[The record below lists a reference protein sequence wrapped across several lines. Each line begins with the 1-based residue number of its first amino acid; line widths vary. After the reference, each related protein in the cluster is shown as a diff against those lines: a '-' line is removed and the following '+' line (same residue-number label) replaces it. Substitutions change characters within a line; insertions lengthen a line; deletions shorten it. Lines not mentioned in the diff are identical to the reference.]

1 MWENRSLV
9 PDSWFEVSA
18 LGRWHCFG
26 SCGGLLISLVNVV
39 RSKVTWETGLL
50 GRTVG
55 NDFVRATEVGRSAHC
70 SLGWRSRLYEMGEV
84 N

>member
-1 MWENRSLV
+1 MSLV

-18 LGRWHCFG
+18 LSRWYCFG
-26 SCGGLLISLVNVV
+26 SRGGLLISLVNGVI
-39 RSKVTWETGLL
+39 SKVTWEMGLL

-70 SLGWRSRLYEMGEV
+70 SLDWSSRLYEMGKV
-84 N
+84 S